1 MPRVAGVD
9 PGTVSFDLCVLDDG
23 APVIERTFHSR
34 DLADDPG
41 PLLAVLSENGPYD
54 LVYGPSGYGL
64 PLVAAGDVGERELA
78 EMVLVRRDEARSA
91 TGVVGLRRLLR
102 TLVGSGLPVVFGPGT
117 IHLPTVPAH
126 RKYNRIDMGTADK
139 VCAAAWAI
147 ADQSAR
153 RAIALDETALILL
166 ELGGGFTAAL
176 AVDRGQ
182 IVDGAGGS
190 SGPIGLRAAGALD
203 GELAYLLGAALQK
216 RTLFSGGA
224 LDPSGDRDLGDL
236 PALWRSEADAAGWAA
251 LIESAAKAVRSLTVS
266 VRDPHEV
273 IVSGR
278 LAAVPELVA
287 ALAESLADV
296 APVVTLPAG
305 VASAAARGGA
315 LLADG
320 LAGGGHAPLVDVL
333 RLHEASGSVLDH
345 LRVAGAES
353 IELG

>member
-23 APVIERTFHSR
+23 TPVVERTFASR
-34 DLADDPG
+34 DLAGDPG
-41 PLLAVLSENGPYD
+41 PLLAALTEHGPYD

-64 PLVAAGDVGERELA
+64 PLVPAADTRERELA

-91 TGVVGLRRLLR
+91 TGIVGLRGLLR
-102 TLVGSGLPVVFGPGT
+102 ALSASGLPVVFGPGA

-126 RKYNRIDMGTADK
+126 RKYNRIDIGTADK
-139 VCAAAWAI
+139 VCAVAWAI
-147 ADQSAR
+147 AEQSAR
-153 RAIALDETALILL
+153 RALGLDETALILL
-166 ELGGGFTAAL
+166 ELGGGFSAAL
-176 AVDRGQ
+176 AVAGGQ
-182 IVDGAGGS
+182 IVDGVGGS

-203 GELAYLLGAALQK
+203 GELAYLLGGALQK

-224 LDPSGDRDLGDL
+224 LDPSGDRDVADL
-236 PALWRSEADAAGWAA
+236 PALWRSESDAAGWAA
-251 LIESAAKAVRSLTVS
+251 LLESAAKAVRSLTVS
-266 VRDPHEV
+266 VRDPHEIV
-273 IVSGR
+273 VSGR

-305 VASAAARGGA
+305 EASTAARGGA

-320 LAGGGHAPLVDVL
+320 LAGGSHAPLVDVL
-333 RLHEASGSVLDH
+333 RLREASGSVLDH